1 MSESDKTGE
10 KLVASM
16 RKTRA
21 GAEPKP
27 AAAQKSAAAA
37 KKKTS
42 AKRGST
48 TAARKPKQP
57 VIGGD
62 PYQTGRRVW
71 PD

>member
-1 MSESDKTGE
+1 MSEADKTGE

-16 RKTRA
+16 RRTKA
-21 GAEPKP
+21 GAEPKS
-27 AAAQKSAAAA
+27 AAAQKPAATA

-42 AKRGST
+42 ARRGST
-48 TAARKPKQP
+48 PNARKPKQP
-57 VIGGD
+57 ATGGD

>member
-1 MSESDKTGE
+1 MSETDKTGE

-21 GAEPKP
+21 GTEPKSAAAEKP
-27 AAAQKSAAAA
+27 AAAT
-37 KKKTS
+37 KKKTT
-42 AKRGST
+42 ARRGST
-48 TAARKPKQP
+48 PAAHKPKQP
-57 VIGGD
+57 ATAGD